1 MSGEGASPVM
11 SHAALVSCIHVPTF
25 ETHEASQSARKTGW
39 ASGLQADEGRIRACY
54 AARAWPVKYTG
65 PEGAEGIAT
74 TDAKGEHRVTGTR
87 SAPVAFMR
95 QGAPSAESNVEDTV

>member
-1 MSGEGASPVM
+1 MSGDGASPVM
-11 SHAALVSCIHVPTF
+11 SHAALASCIHVPTF

-39 ASGLQADEGRIRACY
+39 ARGLQADEGRIRACY

-65 PEGAEGIAT
+65 PEGIAT

-87 SAPVAFMR
+87 SAPVTFMR

>member
-1 MSGEGASPVM
+1 MSGDGASPVM
-11 SHAALVSCIHVPTF
+11 SQAALASCIHVPTF

-54 AARAWPVKYTG
+54 DARAWPVKYTG
-65 PEGAEGIAT
+65 PEGPEGIAT